1 MFNIIVTI
9 AFVVNSIKALQLRL
23 QQDNPIIGVY
33 PSTWAPEQELSVTGN
48 ISNINEPGTEE
59 KYAY

>member
-9 AFVVNSIKALQLRL
+9 AFVVNSTKALQLRL
-23 QQDNPIIGVY
+23 QQNNPIMGAD
-33 PSTWAPEQELSVTGN
+33 PSTWAPEQELSVTGH
-48 ISNINEPGTEE
+48 ISKINEPGTEE